1 MEMLRLGINSV
12 GSTVR
17 SLSSESSIPPA
28 PPASSSSP
36 PTTPNGGAKRERG
49 RERDALDA
57 LINDR
62 DHKIALLEHDVRQ
75 HRDELIAAKRD
86 LDELRLRQLEH
97 AHLQSVEVARRK
109 REARAASARVKIYK
123 RDMEDKKSLKGY
135 AELIREAAPP
145 SVDSSYVLKLQK
157 QIQKAE
163 NRMEAQR
170 EQMGV
175 IKQKSDEVME
185 SLTTDICE
193 VVEEKSRVEIEMA
206 NQLKI
211 LRKEKGESE
220 QKSQTELE
228 RVEKRLNYLTE
239 KLKRLAGDEN
249 EGEDEGDN
257 SADNEGKKDDAVENG
272 DSSLNT
278 VSETENNSVAGGESK
293 ADKLKY
299 LQQKLEALKLEGS
312 QAEDDLRSALKS
324 RRDEITRLKES
335 SFN

>member
-1 MEMLRLGINSV
+1 MEMLR
-12 GSTVR
+12 STVR
-17 SLSSESSIPPA
+17 SLSSESSGIPPA
-28 PPASSSSP
+28 PPATGSSSSSP

-75 HRDELIAAKRD
+75 HRAELIAARRD
-86 LDELRLRQLEH
+86 LDEVRLRMLEH
-97 AHLQSVEVARRK
+97 AHLQSVEVSRRK

-123 RDMEDKKSLKGY
+123 RDMEDKESLKGY

-163 NRMEAQR
+163 NRMESQR

-185 SLTTDICE
+185 SLTTEICE

-228 RVEKRLNYLTE
+228 RVEKRLKHLTE
-239 KLKRLAGDEN
+239 KLKRLEGDEDED
-249 EGEDEGDN
+249 EGEDEGDD
-257 SADNEGKKDDAVENG
+257 SADNEGKKYEAVENG

-278 VSETENNSVAGGESK
+278 ETETETGGESK
-293 ADKLKY
+293 ADKLKH
-299 LQQKLEALKLEGS
+299 LQQELEALKLEGS
-312 QAEDDLRSALKS
+312 QTEEELRSTLKS
-324 RRDEITRLKES
+324 RRDEIARLKES